1 MSTKFK
7 NKKTNSNGQS
17 KCRSKRHSRGQG
29 LVEYLII
36 VSIVAVGAIGIV
48 KVISQNMRFHFT
60 QIAES
65 LGSHTPERPQKGE
78 IRKTHFESK
87 DFSNF
92 WEGSK

>member
-1 MSTKFK
+1 MKSSLKNQTKYSSAQSK
-7 NKKTNSNGQS
+7 IRSRGQS
-17 KCRSKRHSRGQG
+17 KGQG

-65 LGSHTPERPQKGE
+65 LGSHAPERPQKGE

>member
-1 MSTKFK
+1 MNSFK
-7 NKKTNSNGQS
+7 KKS
-17 KCRSKRHSRGQG
+17 KKSIRGQG

-36 VSIVAVGAIGIV
+36 VSIVAVATIGIV

-60 QIAES
+60 HIAET
-65 LGSHTPERPQKGE
+65 LGSNAPERPQRGE
-78 IRKTHFESK
+78 IRKSHFEAK

>member
-1 MSTKFK
+1 MNTKTK
-7 NKKTNSNGQS
+7 IQS
-17 KCRSKRHSRGQG
+17 RSRSSGQG

-60 QIAES
+60 QVAES
-65 LGSHTPERPQKGE
+65 LGSHAPERPQKGE
-78 IRKTHFESK
+78 IRKSHFEAK
-87 DFSNF
+87 DFNNF

>member
-1 MSTKFK
+1 MKTISKYQK
-7 NKKTNSNGQS
+7 NHP
-17 KCRSKRHSRGQG
+17 RSRGQG

-60 QIAES
+60 QVAES
-65 LGSHTPERPQKGE
+65 LGSHAPERHQRGE
-78 IRKTHFESK
+78 IRKSHFEAK

>member
-1 MSTKFK
+1 M
-7 NKKTNSNGQS
+7 NSKHNIKS
-17 KCRSKRHSRGQG
+17 SPNRSGQG

-60 QIAES
+60 QVAES
-65 LGSHTPERPQKGE
+65 LGSHSTERPEKGE
-78 IRKTHFESK
+78 IRKSHFESK
-87 DFSNF
+87 DFDNF

>member
-1 MSTKFK
+1 MKTISRYQK
-7 NKKTNSNGQS
+7 NNS
-17 KCRSKRHSRGQG
+17 RSRGQG

-60 QIAES
+60 QVAES
-65 LGSHTPERPQKGE
+65 LGSHAPERPQRGE
-78 IRKTHFESK
+78 IRKSHFEAK